1 MRVRGLGAVARV
13 RSDEAF
19 DVDDLAEDDLA
30 EDDLV
35 EDDLVEDDR
44 VLDDLVDDECEAVD
58 SVDRRGGDDSDADG
72 VGRAMVMT

>member
-19 DVDDLAEDDLA
+19 DVDDLA
-30 EDDLV
+30 